1 MAAIALTLGILSIIG
16 FCVPFISPGI
26 GAIGAILAIV
36 ALGRI
41 RSGRSGGRGLAIAG
55 LITSMIGILMGIAVI
70 IALRPLMDDLRT
82 CVSLPTQTQQQ
93 QCVDRIVNDRF
104 GANR

>member
-26 GAIGAILAIV
+26 GALGLILAIV

-41 RSGRSGGRGLAIAG
+41 RSGRAGGRGLAIAG
-55 LITSMIGILMGIAVI
+55 LITSAIGLLLGIAVI
-70 IALRPLMDDLRT
+70 IALRPLMDDLRS
-82 CVSLPTQTQQQ
+82 CVDLPTQTQQQ
-93 QCVDRIVNDRF
+93 QCIDRIVNDRF